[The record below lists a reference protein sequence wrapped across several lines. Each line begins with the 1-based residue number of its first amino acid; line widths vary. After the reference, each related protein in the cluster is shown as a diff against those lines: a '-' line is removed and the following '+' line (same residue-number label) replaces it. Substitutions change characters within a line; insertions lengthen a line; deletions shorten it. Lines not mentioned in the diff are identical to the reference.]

1 MTLSIGSLH
10 PNHGG
15 LVIFMEQFLLLNPE
29 KFKAIALSSLHLS
42 LVAHFCHFML
52 IFLLIEII
60 THFLMFE
67 YAHNYLS
74 FT

>member
-15 LVIFMEQFLLLNPE
+15 LAILMEQFLLLNPE
-29 KFKAIALSSLHLS
+29 VVKAIAVSSLHFS

-52 IFLLIEII
+52 
-60 THFLMFE
+60 
-67 YAHNYLS
+67 S
-74 FT
+74 KCQ